1 MRSSV
6 VPWAANSAFRRQIS
20 ATVPSTPALTEFI
33 SFMVSTI
40 PTTVSRSTR
49 LPTSTNGAAPGR
61 GAR

>member
-6 VPWAANSAFRRQIS
+6 VPWAANSAFPRQIS

-40 PTTVSRSTR
+40 PTTVSGSTR

>member
-1 MRSSV
+1 MRSKV
-6 VPWAANSAFRRQIS
+6 APCAANSAFCTRNS
-20 ATVPSTPALTEFI
+20 ATVPATPACTEFI

-40 PTTVSRSTR
+40 PITVSALTR

>member
-6 VPWAANSAFRRQIS
+6 APWAANSAFPRQIW
-20 ATVPSTPALTEFI
+20 ATVPSTPAVTEFI

-40 PTTVSRSTR
+40 PTTVSAPTW